1 MRPVAAVYGRRE
13 KIISGNF
20 DEILAHSCAASCS
33 SEFARWGIWRHV
45 AAVLLQI
52 CYIEKGAAVS
62 GNPLFYIDI

>member
-1 MRPVAAVYGRRE
+1 MRPVAAFFGRRE

-45 AAVLLQI
+45 AATGSARSLSKLGSR
-52 CYIEKGAAVS
+52 E
-62 GNPLFYIDI
+62 PL